1 MVQKE
6 KDLEMEMEMEM
17 ESFIRRKPLLTLH
30 VYDTHVACTDHACA
44 VVILGLCHSC
54 GRQLLGQIEQET
66 KVCMEG
72 GQSKKKERG
81 GGGRRGQSNKNN
93 KEQPKNPH
101 LSYSV
106 SSDALGSMTV
116 FAGVCRSH

>member
-1 MVQKE
+1 
-6 KDLEMEMEMEM
+6 MEMEM

-72 GQSKKKERG
+72 GQSKKKEG
-81 GGGRRGQSNKNN
+81 GG
-93 KEQPKNPH
+93 EEW
-101 LSYSV
+101 SV
-106 SSDALGSMTV
+106 QQRHQRTTQESSFVVQCQLQCTWVHDCI
-116 FAGVCRSH
+116 CRCV

>member
-1 MVQKE
+1 
-6 KDLEMEMEMEM
+6 M
-17 ESFIRRKPLLTLH
+17 ESFVRRKPLLTLH

-72 GQSKKKERG
+72 GQSKKKEEG
-81 GGGRRGQSNKNN
+81 GGGGVVSPTKTTKNN
-93 KEQPKNPH
+93 PRI
-101 LSYSV
+101 LICR
-106 SSDALGSMTV
+106 TV
-116 FAGVCRSH
+116 